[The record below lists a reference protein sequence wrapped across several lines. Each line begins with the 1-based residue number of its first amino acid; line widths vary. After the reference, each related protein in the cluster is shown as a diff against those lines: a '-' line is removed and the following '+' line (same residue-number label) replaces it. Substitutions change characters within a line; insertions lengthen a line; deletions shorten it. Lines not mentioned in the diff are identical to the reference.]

1 MYNLVEC
8 SYNAFTISSNAYSVS
23 LPYTDFDLF
32 ELISLSLLINFYECI
47 KIFCISRR

>member
-8 SYNAFTISSNAYSVS
+8 SYNAFTISSSAYSVS